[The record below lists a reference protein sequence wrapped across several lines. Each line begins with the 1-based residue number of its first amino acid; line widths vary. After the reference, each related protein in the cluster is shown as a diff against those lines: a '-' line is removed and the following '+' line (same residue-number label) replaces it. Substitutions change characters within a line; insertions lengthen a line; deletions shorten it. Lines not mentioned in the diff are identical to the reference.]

1 MTAVAAGYQPRC
13 REILARRTPLIR
25 ALSAGIGLWKLF
37 GGVQGPWPVR
47 REAGEEERMKEP
59 YGEGLAIHTDPESC
73 AVVREGA
80 GEALTGAHMGWVLS
94 RERPSSEA
102 PTLWPYGEG
111 NMGGRAMAS
120 VRTASRGRKTPCR

>member
-1 MTAVAAGYQPRC
+1 MDYGD
-13 REILARRTPLIR
+13 
-25 ALSAGIGLWKLF
+25 KL
-37 GGVQGPWPVR
+37 VR

-73 AVVREGA
+73 VVVREGA

-102 PTLWPYGEG
+102 PTLWVYGEG
-111 NMGGRAMAS
+111 NTGGRALAS
-120 VRTASRGRKTPCR
+120 TRTASRGRRPHARMEPPRTETGRSPL